1 MPRGL
6 KEAGMADAQP
16 TTAVA
21 APSTADWN
29 ALQRA
34 IAGDVVLP
42 RSPEYELLRKPAMV
56 GFWHLRPQAIVRCR
70 APGDVAETLALA
82 RRSRAALAIRSGGHC
97 FAGRSST
104 DGVLIDVGALN
115 SVAVAEGTVTV
126 GAGATLGDLYDALDA
141 DGRTIAGGCGPTVGI
156 AGLTLG
162 GGLGILG
169 RRYGLT
175 SDQLIGAEVVLA
187 DGRVVDCDADDH
199 ADLFWALRGAGG
211 CRFGVVTRLTLA
223 TVPAPQATSF
233 ELCWPSSAAAAI
245 LAAWQQW
252 APDAPEEVA
261 ASLLVTAPAEP
272 DQAVAVR
279 LFGAVLGPEADARR
293 RLDAFAARVGTEATA
308 TAMRELP
315 YRETKRHL
323 AEDDAGSALKPEPAH
338 VLAKSEFFRRPLPAD
353 SIAALV
359 EHLAADR
366 LAGCARELDF
376 SPWGGAYNR
385 IASDATA
392 FVHRAERF
400 LLKHEV
406 AVAPQRAQQAMPAA
420 REWLAR
426 SWTLAH
432 PSGTGGAYANFPDP
446 DLSPW
451 DPAYHG
457 ANRDRLLQIKASYD
471 PDGLFGANERP

>member
-1 MPRGL
+1 MRR
-6 KEAGMADAQP
+6 QRRRV
-16 TTAVA
+16 VA
-21 APSTADWN
+21 APATADWD

-42 RSPEYELLRKPAMV
+42 RSPEYELLRKPPMA

-70 APGDVAETLALA
+70 AAGDVAETLALA
-82 RRSRAALAIRSGGHC
+82 RRSGTALAIRSGGHC

-104 DGVLIDVGALN
+104 DGILIDVGPLN
-115 SVAVAEGTVTV
+115 SVAVADATVTA
-126 GAGATLGDLYDALDA
+126 GAGATLGDLYDALDEH
-141 DGRTIAGGCGPTVGI
+141 GRTMAGGCGPSVGI

-169 RRYGLT
+169 RTYGLT
-175 SDQLIGAEVVLA
+175 CDQLIAAEVVLA

-233 ELCWPSSAAAAI
+233 ELRWPSSAAAPV
-245 LAAWQQW
+245 LDAWQDW
-252 APDAPEEVA
+252 APDAPAGVA

-293 RLDAFAARVGTEATA
+293 QLDVFAERLGAEPTA
-308 TAMRELP
+308 TALKELP
-315 YRETKRHL
+315 YRDTKRHL
-323 AEDDAGSALKPEPAH
+323 AEDPAASVLKPEPAH
-338 VLAKSEFFRRPLPAD
+338 LLAKSEFFRRPLPAD

-385 IASDATA
+385 IAADATA
-392 FVHRAERF
+392 FAHRAERF

-420 REWLAR
+420 REWLTR
-426 SWTLAH
+426 SWALAH

-457 ANRDRLLQIKASYD
+457 ANRDRLRHIKASYD
-471 PDGLFGANERP
+471 PDGLFGANEGS